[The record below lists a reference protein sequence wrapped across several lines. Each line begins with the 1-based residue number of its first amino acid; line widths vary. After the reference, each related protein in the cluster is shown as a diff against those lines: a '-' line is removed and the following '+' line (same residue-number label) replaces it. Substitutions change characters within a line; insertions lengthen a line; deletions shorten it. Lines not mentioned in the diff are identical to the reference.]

1 VVNANRVSVVSG
13 EVYKKLAFFAS
24 FFIVIY
30 LIASVLRHARDIEL
44 IVTLLTVGGAI
55 LAIFA
60 VIERR
65 TNYNVFNHLQAV
77 LPFLHLN
84 VASIPIVPYGETGR
98 LRVFASAQ
106 HSIALGAAFAMLF
119 PLALYR
125 ARSRAQ
131 SIWWVMALLLAM
143 GALSTGSR
151 TAVVMLVVECIVFV
165 WLRAKEM
172 RRLWPLLVPAVI
184 FVHFAA
190 PGAPGTVKSSFLPK
204 GGLIAEQTDAKVGSG
219 RLATLGPALDS
230 EFHNVL
236 VGEGFGTRVTKD
248 TEISKK
254 NGPILDDEWLGI
266 LLETGLLGALSLA
279 WMFLRFIRRCG
290 REAKADHSPRGWLLA
305 SLTASVAAFAVG
317 MFFYD
322 AFSFIQV
329 TFLGFIFLGL
339 GAATRACPAAEWAT
353 VPERA
358 TAPHTSMRPVPASP

>member
-1 VVNANRVSVVSG
+1 VSG

-24 FFIVIY
+24 FIIVIY

-44 IVTLLTVGGAI
+44 IVSLLTVGGAI
-55 LAIFA
+55 LATFA

-65 TNYNVFNHLQAV
+65 TNYNVFNHLQTV
-77 LPFLHLN
+77 IPFLRLN
-84 VASIPIVPYGETGR
+84 PANIPSVPYGQTGR

-125 ARSRAQ
+125 ARERARLL
-131 SIWWVMALLLAM
+131 WWISALLLGM

-151 TAVVMLVVECIVFV
+151 TAVVMLVVECIVFI
-165 WLRAKEM
+165 WLRFKEM
-172 RRLWPLLVPAVI
+172 RRLWPLLIPALL

-190 PGAPGTVKSSFLPK
+190 PGALGSVRSSFFPR
-204 GGLIAEQTDAKVGSG
+204 GGIVQEQTKASVGSG
-219 RLATLGPALDS
+219 RLATLGPALRT
-230 EFHNVL
+230 EFHDPL

-248 TEISKK
+248 TAIARK

-266 LLETGLLGALSLA
+266 LLETGVLGALSLA

-290 REAKADHSPRGWLLA
+290 REAKVDHSPRGWLLA
-305 SLTASVAAFAVG
+305 SITASVAAFAVG
-317 MFFYD
+317 MLFYD

-329 TFLGFIFLGL
+329 TFLLFIFLGL
-339 GAATRACPAAEWAT
+339 GTATRSCSAAEWVT

-358 TAPHTSMRPVPASP
+358 SAGRATVRPAPASP